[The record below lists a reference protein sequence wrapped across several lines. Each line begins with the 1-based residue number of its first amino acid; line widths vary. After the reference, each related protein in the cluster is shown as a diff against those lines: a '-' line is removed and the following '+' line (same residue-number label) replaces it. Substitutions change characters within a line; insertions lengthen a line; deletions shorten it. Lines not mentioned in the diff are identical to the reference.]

1 MTVKK
6 PIVIVTRKLPRAVET
21 VMQERFDVRLNDDD
35 HLFSRDEL
43 VKAVRIADI
52 LVPTVTDRI
61 NNDLLAEAGAQLR
74 LIANYGVGVN
84 NIDLPSCRDQG
95 IMVTNTPDVL
105 TDDTADIAL
114 ALILNLLR
122 RLGEGE
128 RMIRSNGWRG
138 FSPTAFLGRRLGGK
152 KLGIVGLGRIG
163 LAVARRAAA
172 FGMLVHYY
180 NRNRLSAELEKEM
193 GLVWHDE
200 LDNLLVNVDIV
211 TLHCPATPST
221 FHLLDQRRLKLLQ
234 PHGFVVNTARGDV
247 LDEDALIRML
257 EKGELAGAGLDV
269 YQDEPNVNPKLL
281 AMENVVLFPHLG
293 SATEETRE
301 AMGRRVIG
309 NIQAFVENKT
319 PPDRITAGAL

>member
-6 PIVIVTRKLPRAVET
+6 PLVIVTRKLPRAVEAI
-21 VMQERFDVRLNDDD
+21 MQDLFDVRLNDDD
-35 HLFSRDEL
+35 HPFSQDEL
-43 VKAVRIADI
+43 IKAVKEADI

-61 NNDLLAEAGAQLR
+61 GYDLLAEAGERLR
-74 LIANYGVGVN
+74 LIANYGAGIN
-84 NIDLPSCRDQG
+84 NIDLSSCRDRG

-128 RMIRSNGWRG
+128 RLLRSGAWRG
-138 FSPTAFLGRRLGGK
+138 LSPTAFLGCRLGGK

-163 LAVARRAAA
+163 RAVAKRAAA
-172 FGMLVHYY
+172 FGMGVHYY
-180 NRNRLSAELEKEM
+180 NRNRLSAQLEEEL
-193 GLVWHDE
+193 GLVWHDD
-200 LDNLLVNVDIV
+200 LDSLLINVDIV
-211 TLHCPATPST
+211 SLHCPATPST
-221 FHLLDQRRLKLLQ
+221 FHLLDQRRLKLLR
-234 PHGFVVNTARGDV
+234 PHCFVVNTARGDV
-247 LDEDALIRML
+247 VDEAALIRML

-269 YQDEPNVNPKLL
+269 YQDEPNVNPRLFDIKN
-281 AMENVVLFPHLG
+281 AVLFPHLG

-301 AMGRRVIG
+301 AMGRRVIK